1 MTALLLSLIRV
12 KPDGGTSVRPKPLR
26 RLDVKVWHHLFTA
39 LISVC
44 RLVVGDISRDR
55 IKILAYWAKQ
65 CARCARHQ
73 GAKGLVLWLKT
84 LNVLVMNGLPGSL
97 VKSGSR
103 EVSKVAVAVCRDGL
117 PRVIPKQDRRAI
129 RRGDP
134 EVIRLW
140 LTLTGSY
147 RAIDF
152 PGKPKIETITEK
164 GVDIPQPLLSFFES
178 FLKREFFPRLEQKLG
193 EKLTNLETKPL
204 KPEPLPLRTS
214 AAGAWRVPFATY
226 DRSISAFGTHPAAA
240 WCWVSGR
247 WGGDLLE
254 YCQAIDS
261 WETTH
266 SWWRLIEESAKY
278 FHFCESMESGRISFK
293 TEAAGKIRAF
303 AMVDYWTQCTLRPLH
318 DKIFSILAEIP
329 EDGTF
334 DQIKPAKALLNRAK
348 IAKETWWSLDLSA
361 ATDRFPLVLQ
371 KLVIGR
377 MFNPQYASAWAAL
390 LVNRRY
396 RLPPGLKTKWVR
408 YAVGQPMGAY
418 SSWAAFAITHHAWVQ
433 FAARLSGV
441 EGWFADY
448 ALLGDDI
455 LIANQKVAAKYR
467 WLCQKVGVEI
477 SLAKSMSSNQRSF
490 EFAKRVFFRGSDV
503 SGFPWK
509 LWRVSQR
516 NLSGTL
522 ALAQRVSLGTQKLS
536 LSAFI
541 KALGGGMK
549 SSSRAYAGWRRLST
563 TTKAL
568 LVILTHPQSQSFLS
582 KPSWLDWLM
591 DKGPVTNS
599 GFNPLRSTWV
609 VPWMSGF
616 REEYLNPALEFL
628 ESEEDADLFPPDIEP
643 GIITIE
649 SVEGLDAKAK
659 ARIRVPGSSIKG
671 VSASMVRV
679 LLDYLG
685 GHWIPTKVERL
696 VSAQKTK
703 KILALRDSAEKTAA
717 TLNHLQKLSIS
728 LVASNVSSMLSTMM
742 VRIEK
747 LISEI
752 PESTAALKWAVPTEE
767 RRSASQLFTLWERWR
782 LRMHRSRVPPDANP
796 GKEAK
801 ERAAGVGFTTDFE

>member
-1 MTALLLSLIRV
+1 
-12 KPDGGTSVRPKPLR
+12 
-26 RLDVKVWHHLFTA
+26 
-39 LISVC
+39 
-44 RLVVGDISRDR
+44 
-55 IKILAYWAKQ
+55 
-65 CARCARHQ
+65 
-73 GAKGLVLWLKT
+73 
-84 LNVLVMNGLPGSL
+84 MNGLPGSL

-103 EVSKVAVAVCRDGL
+103 EISKVAVAVCRDGL

-134 EVIRLW
+134 ETIRLW

-152 PGKPKIETITEK
+152 EGFPKTETITK
-164 GVDIPQPLLSFFES
+164 PGVPIPKPLSKFFET
-178 FLKREFFPRLEQKLG
+178 FLKREFFPMLEKDIGERLTDLD
-193 EKLTNLETKPL
+193 TAPL
-204 KPEPLPLRTS
+204 KPVPLPLRTS
-214 AAGAWRVPFATY
+214 GAGAWRVPFGRF
-226 DRSISAFGTHPAAA
+226 DRSISAYGTHPPAA
-240 WCWVSGR
+240 WCWTSGQ
-247 WGGDLLE
+247 WGDELLE
-254 YCQAIDS
+254 YCQAIGS
-261 WETTH
+261 WETTQ

-278 FHFCESMESGRISFK
+278 FHFCGSMRSGRIAFK
-293 TEAAGKIRAF
+293 TEAAGKVRAF

-329 EDGTF
+329 QDGTF
-334 DQIKPAKALLNRAK
+334 DQIKPAKALLARSK

-361 ATDRFPLVLQ
+361 ATDRFPLELQ
-371 KLVIGR
+371 KLVLGR
-377 MFNPQYASAWAAL
+377 MYNPRYAAAWANL
-390 LVNRRY
+390 LVARRY
-396 RLPPGLKTKWVR
+396 HLPRGLKAKWVR

-441 EGWFADY
+441 RGWFSDY

-455 LIANQKVAAKYR
+455 LIANQKVALKYR
-467 WLCQKVGVEI
+467 WLCSKVGVEI

-490 EFAKRVFFRGSDV
+490 EFAKRVYFRGSDV

-516 NLSGTL
+516 NLAGTL

-536 LSAFI
+536 LSAFV

-549 SSSRAYAGWRRLST
+549 VSSRVYAGWRRVST
-563 TTKAL
+563 TVRAL

-591 DKGPVTNS
+591 DKGPVTSS

-609 VPWMSGF
+609 VPWVSGF
-616 REEYLNPALEFL
+616 REEYLHPALEFL
-628 ESEEDADLFPPDIEP
+628 ESEEDAELFPPDIEP
-643 GIITIE
+643 GITTE
-649 SVEGLDAKAK
+649 YSVGQGAKAK
-659 ARIRVPGSSIKG
+659 TRIHVPGSSIKG
-671 VSASMVRV
+671 VSAFQVRV

-685 GHWIPTKVERL
+685 GHWVPTKVDTLLSVQRN
-696 VSAQKTK
+696 K
-703 KILALRDSAEKTAA
+703 KIRALRDSTEKTEA

-728 LVASNVSSMLSTMM
+728 LVASNVSSILSSLMTR
-742 VRIEK
+742 VEK

-752 PESTAALKWAVPTEE
+752 PEPTAALKWAAPEQEE
-767 RRSASQLFTLWERWR
+767 RRSATQLFKLWERWR

-796 GKEAK
+796 GREAK